1 MPVRSPE
8 LTVCI
13 FILCLCTWRNVN
25 LCIVEMRF
33 SVSEWNKQAVKN
45 KSETS
50 PVILRGLLVLPLSF
64 IFLEGKNGIAFGC
77 KVLCLCHDR
86 SCWSSRSVLF
96 YWAFTMVLLLRR
108 LGAVAS
114 PSNQTGMDLFFHCPE
129 FAERISKQLPLMGLK
144 SCCLTAFL
152 VHSFVSC
159 DMLPLLCDEFSLSP
173 CTQWEFLPWNML
185 LPPNNVGCSPLDR
198 ACQSHSQ
205 RRAASKSIKAFCLFL
220 GMNCISMW
228 IQYNAR
234 TQPWSQEFRRKCFPP
249 GFS

>member
-25 LCIVEMRF
+25 LCIVETRF

-50 PVILRGLLVLPLSF
+50 PVILRGLLVLPLSL

-77 KVLCLCHDR
+77 KVLCVCHDR

-96 YWAFTMVLLLRR
+96 YWAFTMVLLLRS

-144 SCCLTAFL
+144 SCLTAFL

-185 LPPNNVGCSPLDR
+185 LPPNNVGCSPLDSMPVSLTEKS
-198 ACQSHSQ
+198 CVKKHQS
-205 RRAASKSIKAFCLFL
+205 ILPFL
-220 GMNCISMW
+220 GHELHLHVDS
-228 IQYNAR
+228 IQCKNTTLKSR
-234 TQPWSQEFRRKCFPP
+234 I
-249 GFS
+249 